1 MTYQATL
8 QVNNAIVFNDFTMQ
22 PHFRDYML
30 RVDVAIVTV
39 EAGIVS
45 ASGTAAWGGI
55 TGTLSAQTDLQ
66 TALNGKANSL
76 GSDDNY
82 VTDAEKVVIGNTSG
96 TNTGDNAVNSLYS
109 GLVSNATHTGDA
121 TGATALSV
129 VKIQGTAI
137 PAPVAGDDGKFVKYD
152 HGTTA
157 FVYDTASGGGG
168 GGATAT
174 ITAKH
179 VIQTITNA
187 SAGEFDFDSI
197 PAGYDRLIIEGFLRG
212 DVSAISD
219 NVRIFFNADT
229 TLSNYH
235 EQASL
240 ALNNANSSA
249 EATSSSRI
257 SFVPAASSP
266 ANSYANISIVI
277 EDYDGSNRK
286 GALSSTYSMYDTAAT
301 LVGFFGVKSSI
312 TDAIT
317 RVRIRTDNHA
327 TDQLLGTLT
336 LYGEKQTTLG
346 GGTPTPVD
354 NATTPYTLALADAYT
369 CQRFTAASPAVT
381 IPTNAAV
388 AYPIG
393 TEIYIRQAGTGT
405 LTLTTTGLTIN
416 GTVPTW
422 AQHVEVKFRKVA
434 TDTWDVA

>member
-8 QVNNAIVFNDFTMQ
+8 QVNNAIVFSDFTMQ

-30 RVDVAIVTV
+30 RVDGAIVTV

-66 TALNGKANSL
+66 TALNGKANAL

-157 FVYDTASGGGG
+157 FVYDAASGGGG

-187 SAGEFDFDSI
+187 VAGEFDFDSI
-197 PAGYDRLIIEGFLRG
+197 PAGYDRLVIEGEAR
-212 DVSAISD
+212 SD
-219 NVRIFFNADT
+219 AAVTLDNMYMYLNADT
-229 TLSNYH
+229 TASNYYR
-235 EQASL
+235 Q
-240 ALNNANSSA
+240 NNVMANGVVATNESAEPVIAAVTGASSA
-249 EATSSSRI
+249 ANDY
-257 SFVPAASSP
+257 SP
-266 ANSYANISIVI
+266 VTIVI
-277 EDYDGSNRK
+277 ENYTGSYSKTAIGCFVTRQT
-286 GALSSTYSMYDTAAT
+286 STSTVAGQIGYFTSVTA
-301 LVGFFGVKSSI
+301 
-312 TDAIT
+312 AIT
-317 RVRIRTDNHA
+317 RIRLRTDNHA

-346 GGTPTPVD
+346 GGTPAPVD

>member
-1 MTYQATL
+1 MTISITGHPLQAAQPIIMPDGTMAVHFRNWAW
-8 QVNNAIVFNDFTMQ
+8 QVNKAIGETSLLSV
-22 PHFRDYML
+22 
-30 RVDVAIVTV
+30 
-39 EAGIVS
+39 
-45 ASGTAAWGGI
+45 WGNI

-76 GSDDNY
+76 GVDDNY
-82 VTDAEKVVIGNTSG
+82 VTDAEKIVIGNTSG
-96 TNTGDNAVNSLYS
+96 TNTGDNAVNTLYS

-168 GGATAT
+168 GGGATVT
-174 ITAKH
+174 VTAKH
-179 VIQTITNA
+179 LIQTITN
-187 SAGEFDFDSI
+187 STAGEFDFDSI
-197 PAGYDRLIIEGFLRG
+197 PSGYNRLIIEGEVRG
-212 DVSAISD
+212 NVSAASD
-219 NVRIFFNADT
+219 DVRVFLNADT
-229 TLSNYH
+229 TLANYF
-235 EQASL
+235 EQYNVG
-240 ALNNANSSA
+240 LNNTNSSG
-249 EATSSSRI
+249 EAASSSRI
-257 SFVPAASSP
+257 AFATAGTSPSDNYSSIKITIE
-266 ANSYANISIVI
+266 NYAGSWKKIVTG
-277 EDYDGSNRK
+277 YSNAPYGSPD
-286 GALSSTYSMYDTAAT
+286 ALIGMWSVT
-301 LVGFFGVKSSI
+301 SSI
-312 TDAIT
+312 TAAIT
-317 RVRIRTDNHA
+317 RVRLRTDNHP
-327 TDQLLGTLT
+327 TDNLFGVLR
-336 LYGEKQTTLG
+336 LYGEKETTLG

-354 NATTPYTLALADAYT
+354 NATTPYTLVLGDAYT

-381 IPTNAAV
+381 IPTNASV

-405 LTLTTTGLTIN
+405 LTLTTTSLTIN

>member
-30 RVDVAIVTV
+30 RVDGAIVTV

-168 GGATAT
+168 GGGATAT

-179 VIQTITNA
+179 VIQTITNG

-197 PAGYDRLIIEGFLRG
+197 PSGYDRLIIEGVVR
-212 DVSAISD
+212 SD
-219 NVRIFFNADT
+219 AAVTADNMHMYLNTDT
-229 TLSNYH
+229 T
-235 EQASL
+235 
-240 ALNNANSSA
+240 NANYYRQNSA
-249 EATSSSRI
+249 GSNGSTSSSE
-257 SFVPAASSP
+257 SAAPVIAVITGAPSP
-266 ANSYANISIVI
+266 ANDYSPISIVI
-277 EDYDGSNRK
+277 ENYTGPYSK
-286 GALSSTYSMYDTAAT
+286 TALGNFTLRRTSTDTAAGQIGYFT
-301 LVGFFGVKSSI
+301 SI
-312 TDAIT
+312 TAAIT
-317 RVRIRTDNHA
+317 RVRLRTDNHA

-354 NATTPYTLALADAYT
+354 NATTPYTLAIGDAYT

-405 LTLTTTGLTIN
+405 LTLTTTSLTIN